1 MLFDISTI
9 EAKELLEAIDG
20 PSCTSRRLAA
30 IYERLKR
37 QLAAE
42 KERAAKR
49 RALRKLR
56 KGD

>member
-20 PSCTSRRLAA
+20 PSCTSHRLAA
-30 IYERLKR
+30 IYDRLKR

-42 KERAAKR
+42 KKLIAKR
-49 RALRKLR
+49 RALRQQNQ
-56 KGD
+56 GD